1 MVAGL
6 RRVKSVEQSIR
17 DTDEPEH
24 RLKKNLSGLDLRFLI
39 WMGVG
44 VGVGVYFVYGYRR
57 SRLAGGRGAEDA
69 VTTAEPVGP
78 GRPTPGGTPEG

>member
-39 WMGVG
+39 WT
-44 VGVGVYFVYGYRR
+44 GVGVYFVYGYRR
-57 SRLAGGRGAEDA
+57 SRLAAGRGAEVA
-69 VTTAEPVGP
+69 TAEPVGP